1 MTIASKGPDLNRI
14 GTIKQNLVFNNPLG
28 LVTDAAILI
37 KEATM
42 RGSKVPNAPKTYV
55 INKKNHILA
64 ELFKGKDVKA
74 VST

>member
-1 MTIASKGPDLNRI
+1 M
-14 GTIKQNLVFNNPLG
+14 G
-28 LVTDAAILI
+28 LVTDAANLI
-37 KEATM
+37 KETAM